1 MKNGFTLIELLVV
14 VLIMGILASAAVP
27 LYFKAVERVRM
38 MEAITLLDSI
48 SQAQTRKYMQI
59 GRYAARAAGLDVNA
73 TTGGNDG
80 DGNTF
85 YTKGPQ
91 GNGFTV
97 ALSDVVTYGDGF
109 ATATRTADGD
119 ATSDNLHYHYHLT
132 RFYASDL
139 TQCYGDNERGRELC
153 ADYCGISEPVETCCN
168 NGESTCPPPV
178 TGYETSAH

>member
-1 MKNGFTLIELLVV
+1 MKKGFTLIELLVV

-27 LYFKAVERVRM
+27 LYFKAVERARM

-48 SQAQTRKYMQI
+48 SQAQMRKYMQI
-59 GRYAARAAGLDVNA
+59 SRYTSRAKGLDVNA
-73 TTGGNDG
+73 ATGPNAG

-119 ATSDNLHYHYHLT
+119 ANSENLRYHYHLT
-132 RFYASDL
+132 RFYASDY
-139 TQCYGDNERGRELC
+139 TQCYGDNERGQELC
-153 ADYCGISEPVETCCN
+153 ADYCGISEPVATCCN
-168 NGESTCPPPV
+168 NGEAACPPPA
-178 TGYETSAH
+178 TGFETSVH